1 MIRDERERGVL
12 RTWPDLDV
20 PPQLRAVGGAGGDGR
35 GATGVERDEPE
46 EEVQR
51 KQSKRG
57 VVARPVHV
65 QDASDDGRRLL
76 VLGVSVS
83 RDVAERRALRAV

>member
-51 KQSKRG
+51 KQSKQG

-76 VLGVSVS
+76 GVSVS
-83 RDVAERRALRAV
+83 RAVAERRALRAV